1 MVTKFGEGGK
11 KRPCRMLD
19 YQQLTGS
26 FLCLGRDSNPH
37 GRFGPRDFKSLVSTI
52 PPPRRYVGPKVEKI
66 MEMSDKYSIFVFYD
80 SGISI

>member
-11 KRPCRMLD
+11 KRPCKMFD

-52 PPPRRYVGPKVEKI
+52 PPPRRVIKGEGFVGPPLWVL
-66 MEMSDKYSIFVFYD
+66 SVFRL
-80 SGISI
+80 G